1 MHPSTLMT
9 NEGRHD
15 VGNADHLWQ
24 AKLLPSIYAY
34 AVESGRTK
42 MAVAVAST
50 PRRGYREL
58 IPENVFALIV
68 LIEGGIMTSSVTQP
82 PLTLSCAGFTGSRAH
97 ASPGA

>member
-1 MHPSTLMT
+1 
-9 NEGRHD
+9 
-15 VGNADHLWQ
+15 
-24 AKLLPSIYAY
+24 
-34 AVESGRTK
+34 

-82 PLTLSCAGFTGSRAH
+82 PLTLRSH
-97 ASPGA
+97 